1 MSILGT
7 LSRRQ
12 SSVPSKSIN
21 TCSRIAYDLTYPF
34 TLNSGDGI
42 ERKRRSTRRPGFD
55 AHTRAARHTG
65 PGLED
70 VFIRSLVAAGQ
81 CRQHRA
87 NEPSRQQRG
96 TRGWRHPKDQG
107 VNTYGSKRY
116 SSTSVD
122 GPGNAMTDPSN
133 TKKAEH
139 IPFPEITKDEYKD
152 MVNTYG
158 LPSDMWEQTAFGM
171 ENKSKKRRERYPLAP
186 RLVVS
191 AEKEDDPPHRERVV
205 LDPEDETHA
214 RQLERLLRLC
224 KKRHGSVSHDSL
236 WRAYCKLRT
245 PRLRY
250 MSDYMIRTL
259 FAHLTWTEHA
269 HLNDS
274 ARQRYFSLLEDC
286 VGEQIKLT
294 VVEWSAA
301 MHFASRAVRS
311 STDHEVKDAV
321 ELWMQMEESGIQA
334 NNVTFNILF
343 YAAVKAGRFALA
355 DTIYN
360 ELTSREMELDRYF
373 RISMIYYAGARADG
387 DAVRKAFN
395 DMVNAGEIIDTAVM
409 NCVILSLIRAGE
421 PSAAELVFH
430 KMNALHD
437 EKYGTKGPDDW
448 REQRKLFKML
458 NSTAHR
464 LRAEREAHEGSF
476 FGAPFSGD
484 DRREQIQEVTPI
496 APNAATYRLLLH
508 WHSLNS
514 GELDRIQEL
523 LAEKRSRGFHVHG
536 SVYLHLFAGF
546 IIHGGFV
553 HSAWKPSILEA
564 YWQEFLEAS
573 TLPNDGYWLSSGKDT
588 VQTLHFD
595 VAAPPNQDNSDV
607 LDEPSDPMTQEEEEA
622 SDSQYSTV
630 SEEHKAPYFTIGLAI
645 NVLRAFHKC
654 VGPARMLEVWDD
666 IRDRWRE
673 CGRDDAEKIERLIE
687 KLQTRE
693 DWDLD

>member
-1 MSILGT
+1 MSIFGT

-34 TLNSGDGI
+34 TLNPGDGI

-55 AHTRAARHTG
+55 AAHTRAARHTG

-70 VFIRSLVAAGQ
+70 VFIRSLVAAGH

-96 TRGWRHPKDQG
+96 TRGWRQSRDQG
-107 VNTYGSKRY
+107 VNTHGIRRY
-116 SSTSVD
+116 SSTNVE
-122 GPGNAMTDPSN
+122 GPGNAMIDSSK

-158 LPSDMWEQTAFGM
+158 LPSDMWEQKAFGM
-171 ENKSKKRRERYPLAP
+171 QNKSKKRRERYPLAP

-191 AEKEDDPPHRERVV
+191 AEQEDNPSHEERVV

-214 RQLERLLRLC
+214 RQLKKLKRLC
-224 KKRHGSVSHDSL
+224 KKPLGSVSHDKL
-236 WRAYCKLRT
+236 WQAYCKLRT

-250 MSDYMIRTL
+250 MSSSVIRTL

-269 HLNDS
+269 HLNDG

-301 MHFASRAVRS
+301 MHFASRGVRV

-321 ELWMQMEESGIQA
+321 ELWMQMEESGVQA

-360 ELTSREMELDRYF
+360 ELTSRNMELDRYF
-373 RISMIYYAGARADG
+373 RVSMIYYAGAKADG

-395 DMVNAGEIIDTAVM
+395 DLVNAGEIVDTAVM

-421 PSAAELVFH
+421 PSAAEHVFH

-437 EKYGTKGPDDW
+437 EKYGAKSPGDW
-448 REQRKLFKML
+448 REQRKLFKLL
-458 NSTAHR
+458 NSTGHR
-464 LRAEREAHEGSF
+464 LRAEREAHESSF
-476 FGAPFSGD
+476 FGASFSGND
-484 DRREQIQEVTPI
+484 HREQIQEATPI
-496 APNAATYRLLLH
+496 APDAATYRLLLR
-508 WHSLNS
+508 WHCLDS
-514 GELDRIQEL
+514 GELNRVQEL
-523 LAEKRSRGFHVHG
+523 LAEKKARGFHVHG
-536 SVYLHLFAGF
+536 SVYLNLFAGF

-553 HSAWKPSILEA
+553 HSAWKPSVLEA

-573 TLPNDGYWLSSGKDT
+573 SLPNAGYWLSFGKEN

-595 VAAPPNQDNSDV
+595 VAGPPHQDYSDV
-607 LDEPSDPMTQEEEEA
+607 VDDNILEEEEA
-622 SDSQYSTV
+622 SDSGYSAL
-630 SEEHKAPYFTIGLAI
+630 SEEHKAPYFTLKLAA
-645 NVLRAFHKC
+645 NALRAFHKC
-654 VGPARMLEVWDD
+654 VGPARMLEVWDE
-666 IRDRWRE
+666 IRDRWKD
-673 CGRDDAEKIERLIE
+673 CGREEAEKLERLIE
-687 KLQTRE
+687 KLKARE